1 MCQQYAL
8 DETHC
13 TMTPHP
19 NHSRR
24 QTLLRIY
31 PLSCNGEEEEACGP
45 FADHE
50 CAVVRQAFKQQNRM
64 VQKCQYC
71 TIFMQ
76 LKS

>member
-1 MCQQYAL
+1 ML
-8 DETHC
+8 LTKH
-13 TMTPHP
+13 TT
-19 NHSRR
+19 RR
-24 QTLLRIY
+24 HHIRTIQEDRQILLHIY
-31 PLSCNGEEEEACGP
+31 PLGCNGEEEEACGP

-50 CAVVRQAFKQQNRM
+50 CAVVRQAFKQQNQM